1 MARNT
6 SQKRQRKTFRDA
18 LRFHQTHRGL
28 RLRGPDVLGA
38 LAQRIAAPQNAVIT
52 WHQLPALGVSADQI
66 VYWVATGL

>member
-1 MARNT
+1 
-6 SQKRQRKTFRDA
+6 
-18 LRFHQTHRGL
+18 
-28 RLRGPDVLGA
+28 VLGA